1 MKLQTLSLG
10 ALLMATTSLAA
21 VNAAVAQD
29 QTQTAADQPAEAAT
43 GDSNA
48 SPANEI
54 TEVVVRGKNLPKTMR
69 RTAEVTSI
77 LTSEDLKRTGDDNAA
92 TALTRVAGLSL
103 VEGKFIYVRG
113 LGERYSSAL
122 LNGAPLPSPEPLQ
135 RVVPLDLFPASL
147 LGRVSVQKTYSAE
160 YPGEFGG
167 GVVDLQ
173 TVALPRDNFL
183 ILGIGTGYNSE
194 TTGKKTVTYFGS
206 ATDWLGYDDG
216 ARSLPDPLRDALAKG
231 KLVNPNNYPATGA
244 GATNELQKIGHSFT
258 NADLNLLQIG
268 RPTPNFSVN
277 GSAGQTYTVLGG
289 KLGVVAVADFSNNW
303 SVKDGIHYEDDYQN
317 TANNVSLNSLLSL
330 GYTHGAHTLKWT
342 GMYIRKTTKFAATRD
357 GFNSNGFFY
366 RKDRTGWY
374 QRELGLSQITG
385 THALTPKLVLD
396 WTASYAVTVRD
407 TPYDKFINYT
417 LDTSN
422 AATKGL
428 YFTDLRN
435 GGGNETAFS
444 NLKDVA
450 KYLGANLTW
459 DYSLGEGRDGKLMAG
474 VSVLDNQ
481 RDYQRRAFEFKSVN
495 DSLAKYTRIDYLFS
509 DYNIRPDFLQL
520 WETGSDSPQ
529 AYKGGLFV
537 SSYYVKTDLE
547 VIPLVRVAAG
557 LRYEVGKE
565 RNDLRFLYQTNTKPD
580 RASTQIKET
589 YLLPSGTVTWNFK
602 DDMQLRFGASKT
614 IGRPQ
619 FRELA
624 EPTFRE
630 ADSDRSYT
638 GNPLLKD
645 TEITNLDARYE
656 WYYGA
661 GEYLTAGLFHK
672 TLDKPVE
679 TISTGTQLQQT
690 FVNAPKA
697 NIQGFEVD
705 YKGLFESPIKGAFFE
720 SKQWLVQANYTFTDS
735 SVKVK
740 TGDKIA
746 FSRTTFQ
753 PVEASLYIKDG
764 AKLQG
769 QSDHLAN
776 VQFGW
781 EDSEA
786 KSQATLLLTYVSERI
801 SVRGSGIVGDPDIM
815 QEPGTQVDFVW
826 RKGFDAFGRGLNF
839 QLEARNLTGTE
850 YKEYQTINDKRVYV
864 DRYDPGMSVSVSLST
879 QF

>member
-1 MKLQTLSLG
+1 MKTQYLTLG
-10 ALLMATTSLAA
+10 ALLMATTAMAPVSAALAQEA
-21 VNAAVAQD
+21 
-29 QTQTAADQPAEAAT
+29 QTAPEAAPA
-43 GDSNA
+43 A
-48 SPANEI
+48 SEV

-69 RTAEVTSI
+69 RTAEVVSI
-77 LTSEDLKRTGDDNAA
+77 ITTEDLKRTGDDNAA
-92 TALTRVAGLSL
+92 AALTRVAGLSL

-135 RVVPLDLFPASL
+135 RVVPLDLFPSSL
-147 LGRVSVQKTYSAE
+147 LSRVSVQKTYSAE
-160 YPGEFGG
+160 YPAEFGG

-173 TVALPRDNFL
+173 TLAIPRDNFMTFGL
-183 ILGIGTGYNSE
+183 GTGYNSE

-216 ARSLPDPLRDALAKG
+216 TRSLPDSLRTALAKG
-231 KLVNPNNYPATGA
+231 KLVNPNNYPATGT
-244 GATNELQKIGHSFT
+244 GATNELQTIGHDFV

-268 RPTPNFSVN
+268 RPTPNFSMN
-277 GSAGQTYTVLGG
+277 GSVGQAYDLMGG
-289 KLGVVAVADFSNNW
+289 KLGVVAVADFSNSW
-303 SVKDGIHYEDDYQN
+303 AVKNGIHYEDDYESS
-317 TANNVSLNSLLSL
+317 ANNVSLNGLLSL
-330 GYTHGAHTLKWT
+330 GYSHSGHTVKWT
-342 GMYIRKTTKFAATRD
+342 GMYIRKTTKFASTRD
-357 GFNSNGFFY
+357 GYNSNGFFY

-385 THALTPKLVLD
+385 THPLTSKLVLD

-407 TPYDKFINYT
+407 TPYDKFINYQ
-417 LDTSN
+417 LDT
-422 AATKGL
+422 ADGLTKGM

-444 NLKDVA
+444 NLKDTA

-474 VSVLDNQ
+474 LSVLDNQ

-495 DSLAKYTRIDYLFS
+495 DSLAKYTRVDFLFS

-557 LRYEVGKE
+557 LRYETAKE
-565 RNDLRFLYQTNTKPD
+565 RNDLRYLYATNATPE
-580 RASTQIKET
+580 RASTQIKESYT
-589 YLLPSGTVTWNFK
+589 LPSGTVTWNFRE
-602 DDMQLRFGASKT
+602 DMQVRLGASQT

-638 GNPLLKD
+638 GNPYLKD

-661 GEYLTAGLFHK
+661 GEYLTAGLFYK
-672 TLDKPVE
+672 NLDKPVE

-705 YKGLFESPIKGAFFE
+705 YKGLFDSPISGGFFE
-720 SKQWLVQANYTFTDS
+720 NKQWLVQANYTFTDS

-764 AKLQG
+764 SKLQG

-776 VQFGW
+776 LQ
-781 EDSEA
+781 SA
-786 KSQATLLLTYVSERI
+786 
-801 SVRGSGIVGDPDIM
+801 
-815 QEPGTQVDFVW
+815 
-826 RKGFDAFGRGLNF
+826 GRMT
-839 QLEARNLTGTE
+839 R
-850 YKEYQTINDKRVYV
+850 RS
-864 DRYDPGMSVSVSLST
+864 RRPRC
-879 QF
+879 

>member
-1 MKLQTLSLG
+1 MKLHSLSLG

-21 VNAAVAQD
+21 VSAATAQEQ
-29 QTQTAADQPAEAAT
+29 QTGTSQPADAAT
-43 GDSNA
+43 GDSNVA
-48 SPANEI
+48 EPTNEI

-77 LTSEDLKRTGDDNAA
+77 LTTEDLKRTGDDNAA

-135 RVVPLDLFPASL
+135 RVVPLDLFPSAL
-147 LGRVSVQKTYSAE
+147 LSRVSVQKTYSAE

-173 TVALPRDNFL
+173 TVAIPRDNFL
-183 ILGIGTGYNSE
+183 SIGIGTGYNTE

-216 ARSLPDPLRDALAKG
+216 ARSLSKELRAALAKG
-231 KLVNPNNYPATGA
+231 KLVNPNNYPGTGTGA
-244 GATNELQKIGHSFT
+244 TTELQRVGQSFT

-268 RPTPNFSVN
+268 RPTPNFSANASV
-277 GSAGQTYTVLGG
+277 GQTYNVLGG
-289 KLGVVAVADFSNNW
+289 KLGVVAVADFSNSW
-303 SVKDGIHYEDDYQN
+303 SVKEGLHYEDDYEN
-317 TANNVSLNSLLSL
+317 SANNVSLNSLLSL
-330 GYTHGAHTLKWT
+330 GYSHGGHTIKWT

-374 QRELGLSQITG
+374 QRELGLSQVTG
-385 THALTPKLVLD
+385 THQLTPKLLLD

-407 TPYDKFINYT
+407 TPYDKFIQFNRA
-417 LDTSN
+417 N
-422 AATKGL
+422 ATDPW
-428 YFTDLRN
+428 FTDLRN
-435 GGGNETAFS
+435 GNGNETAFS
-444 NLKDVA
+444 NLKDTA
-450 KYLGANLTW
+450 KFLGANLTW
-459 DYSLGEGRDGKLMAG
+459 DYSLGEGRDGKLMVG
-474 VSVLDNQ
+474 TSVLDNQ
-481 RDYQRRAFEFKSVN
+481 RDYQRRTFEFRTVG
-495 DSLAKYTRIDYLFS
+495 DSNIKYLRPDFLFS
-509 DYNIRPDFLQL
+509 DYNIRPDLLQL

-537 SSYYVKTDLE
+537 SSYYIKTDVE

-557 LRYEVGKE
+557 LRYETGKE
-565 RNDLRFLYQTNTKPD
+565 RNDLRYLYETNAKPE
-580 RASTQIKET
+580 RASTQIKES
-589 YLLPSGTVTWNFK
+589 YVLPSGTVTWNFK
-602 DDMQLRFGASKT
+602 DDMQLRLGASKT

-638 GNPLLKD
+638 GNPFLKD
-645 TEITNLDARYE
+645 TELTNLDARYE

-661 GEYLTAGLFHK
+661 GEYLTGGLFYK
-672 TLDKPVE
+672 KMDKPVE

-690 FVNAPKA
+690 FVNAPEA
-697 NIQGFEVD
+697 NLQGFEVD
-705 YKGLFESPIKGAFFE
+705 YKGLFASPVSGAFFE
-720 SKQWLVQANYTFTDS
+720 NKQWLVQANYTFTDS

-740 TGDKIA
+740 QGDKIA

-764 AKLQG
+764 SKLQG

-776 VQFGW
+776 LQFGW

-786 KSQATLLLTYVSERI
+786 KSQATLLVTYVSERV
-801 SVRGSGIVGDPDIM
+801 SVRGSGIVGDPDII

-826 RKGFDAFGRGLNF
+826 RKGFGAFGRDLNF

-850 YKEYQTINDKRVYV
+850 YQEYQTVNSKRVYI
-864 DRYDPGMSVSVSLST
+864 DKYDPGTSVSVSLST

>member
-1 MKLQTLSLG
+1 MKLHTLSLG

-21 VNAAVAQD
+21 VSAATAQD
-29 QTQTAADQPAEAAT
+29 QTPPAADANAAPAAEK
-43 GDSNA
+43 
-48 SPANEI
+48 EI
-54 TEVVVRGKNLPKTMR
+54 TEVVVRGKNVPKTMR
-69 RTAEVTSI
+69 RTAEVSAI
-77 LTSEDLKRTGDDNAA
+77 LTTEDLKRTGDDNAA
-92 TALTRVAGLSL
+92 AALTRVAGLSI

-160 YPGEFGG
+160 FPGEFGG

-173 TVALPRDNFL
+173 TLAIPRDSFL
-183 ILGIGTGYNSE
+183 TFGVGTGYNTE

-206 ATDWLGYDDG
+206 VTDWLGYDDG
-216 ARSLPDPLRDALAKG
+216 ARSLPDALRTAMGKG
-231 KLVNPNNYPATGA
+231 KLINPNNYPSTGTGA
-244 GATNELQKIGHSFT
+244 TKELQTIGQSFT

-268 RPTPNFSVN
+268 RPTPNFSTN
-277 GSAGQTYTVLGG
+277 LGLGDAYDVLGG
-289 KLGVVAVADFSNNW
+289 RLGVVAVGDFSNNW
-303 SVKDGIHYEDDYQN
+303 SVKRGVHYEDDYEN
-317 TANNVSLNSLLSL
+317 SANNVSWNGLLSL
-330 GYTHGAHTLKWT
+330 GYTHGGHTVKWT

-357 GFNSNGFFY
+357 GYNSNGFFY

-374 QRELGLSQITG
+374 QRELGLSQLTG
-385 THALTPKLVLD
+385 NHALTSTLTLD

-407 TPYDKFINYT
+407 TPYDKFINYQ
-417 LDTSN
+417 LDTSGGALN
-422 AATKGL
+422 GL

-444 NLKDVA
+444 NLKDTA

-459 DYSLGEGRDGKLMAG
+459 DYSLGDGRDGKLMVGA
-474 VSVLDNQ
+474 STLDNQ

-495 DSLAKYTRIDYLFS
+495 DSLAKYTRVDYLFS

-529 AYKGGLFV
+529 AYKAGLIV
-537 SSYYVKTDLE
+537 QAYYIKTDVAVL
-547 VIPLVRVAAG
+547 PLVRVAAG
-557 LRYEVGKE
+557 VRFENGKE
-565 RNDLRFLYQTNTKPD
+565 RSDLSYLYQTNAKPD
-580 RASTQIKET
+580 RASTVIKES
-589 YLLPSGTVTWNFK
+589 YVLPSATATWNFK
-602 DDMQLRFGASKT
+602 EDMQLRFGASKT

-630 ADSDRSYT
+630 SDSDRSFT
-638 GNPLLKD
+638 GNPFLKD
-645 TEITNLDARYE
+645 TELTNLDARYE

-672 TLDKPVE
+672 TLDNPVE

-697 NIQGFEVD
+697 KIQGFEVD
-705 YKGLFESPIKGAFFE
+705 YKGLFESPMQGKFFDGKE
-720 SKQWLVQANYTFTDS
+720 WLVQANYTFTDS
-735 SVKVK
+735 SVQVK

-776 VQFGW
+776 LQFGW
-781 EDSEA
+781 QDDEA

-815 QEPGTQVDFVW
+815 QEPGTQVDFVY
-826 RKGFDAFGRGLNF
+826 RKGFTTFGRDLNL
-839 QLEARNLTGTE
+839 QVEARNLGGTE
-850 YKEYQTINDKRVYV
+850 YKEYQTVNSKRVYV
-864 DRYDPGMSVSVSLST
+864 DRYDPGTSVSVSLST
-879 QF
+879 TF